1 MDYCVQSTLRNR
13 LIDNRELLIPKNTR
27 DGHVTIEFDV
37 SRGHFFLTAWA
48 DQSLRRPSVTSN
60 TR

>member
-13 LIDNRELLIPKNTR
+13 LIDNRELLIPENTW
-27 DGHVTIEFDV
+27 DGHVTVEFDV

-48 DQSLRRPSVTSN
+48 DQSLRRLL
-60 TR
+60 